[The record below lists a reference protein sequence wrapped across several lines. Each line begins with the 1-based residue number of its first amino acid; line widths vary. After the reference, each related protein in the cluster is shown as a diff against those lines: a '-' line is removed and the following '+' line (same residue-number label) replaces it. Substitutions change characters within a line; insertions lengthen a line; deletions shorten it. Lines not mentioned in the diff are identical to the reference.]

1 MHAPTDALLSLPTCR
16 VPYLPAVSLEL
27 FARRDEDFLA
37 FFAGPELKAPPST
50 LNPSARTCDL
60 KP

>member
-1 MHAPTDALLSLPTCR
+1 LSLPTCR